1 MTQTTP
7 SLSSNTSTHLLYGG
21 LIALQFD
28 QRRHRYTI
36 EGRPIVSVTGVQAPK
51 PALVAWA
58 ANQAADYV
66 RENLRAGKEYTEL
79 EVRQLAEGAETAHRK
94 TAKMAAD
101 IGTIA
106 HAACER
112 WAKGDREVVVF
123 EPHAARAFAAFVNWS
138 LENEVTFLHSER
150 KVYHLDHDYCG
161 TCDLDCVIR
170 GEHAVVEIKTSKAIY
185 PEYRLQVAAYAKA
198 LEREDKA
205 ERKVN
210 WVLRLDKE
218 SGEFE
223 ARSYEA
229 DYDYP
234 AFLGLLAYH
243 KWANGLRT
251 RMA

>member
-1 MTQTTP
+1 MSELSPNTT
-7 SLSSNTSTHLLYGG
+7 THLLYGG

-36 EGRPIVSVTGVQAPK
+36 AGRQIVSVTGVQAPK

-66 RENLRAGKEYTEL
+66 RENLRAGKEYSEL

-94 TAKMAAD
+94 TAKTAAD

-112 WAKGDREVVVF
+112 WAKGDREVVVY
-123 EPHAARAFAAFVNWS
+123 EPYAARAFAAFVNWS
-138 LENEVTFLHSER
+138 LENEVVFMKSER
-150 KVYHLDHDYCG
+150 KVYHVDHDYCG
-161 TCDLDCVIR
+161 TCDLDCVVM
-170 GEHAVVEIKTSKAIY
+170 GKQAVVELKTSKAIY

-198 LEREDKA
+198 IERET
-205 ERKVN
+205 EVPHEVN
-210 WVLRLDKE
+210 YVLRLDKE
-218 SGEFE
+218 DGSFE

-243 KWANGLRT
+243 KWANSLRT